1 MLAQVTSL
9 VQLRLLVAINSGTT
23 DVRLESCRYK
33 CNVRADDLLYSVY
46 AVCLPICLPA
56 CLPACLV
63 GGRGAA
69 LCAAGWHRW
78 LAPLA
83 SDLT

>member
-56 CLPACLV
+56 CLPACLS
-63 GGRGAA
+63 GW
-69 LCAAGWHRW
+69 LAGLHAVCCW

-83 SDLT
+83 GTAG